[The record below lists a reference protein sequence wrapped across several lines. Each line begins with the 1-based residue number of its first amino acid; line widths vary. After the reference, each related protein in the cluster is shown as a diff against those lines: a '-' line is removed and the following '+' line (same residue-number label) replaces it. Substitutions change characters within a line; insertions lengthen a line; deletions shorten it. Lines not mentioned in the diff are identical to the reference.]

1 MKNFQFLLFFFL
13 LAFAACQGEPT
24 TQVKEVV
31 DAKAT
36 IATNPNSS
44 NSKSETSSKTE
55 ATLDMKETKSDKP
68 EIIEFYVKEDKKKPE
83 RESKKTSTSAKAAD
97 KKTASKKKST
107 SRKKTAKMKFE
118 NDTYAFGIIKPG
130 DVIEHKFEFTNT
142 GTKDLVITNAEATCG
157 CTQPS
162 FPFIPIPPGEKGYI
176 GVKYDSTGKLGSQK
190 PTVTLTTNAYP
201 KTQKVYLEGVVISK
215 MSN

>member
-1 MKNFQFLLFFFL
+1 MKNFQISLFVFLFV
-13 LAFAACQGEPT
+13 FAACQGEPT
-24 TQVKEVV
+24 PQVKEVV
-31 DAKAT
+31 NTTKTEVANS
-36 IATNPNSS
+36 NPSQS
-44 NSKSETSSKTE
+44 NSETSSKPE
-55 ATLDMKETKSDKP
+55 AAVDMQETKLDKP
-68 EIIEFYVKEDKKKPE
+68 KVIEFYVEEDKKKTDTKA
-83 RESKKTSTSAKAAD
+83 KKSSSSAKPTD
-97 KKTASKKKST
+97 KKTAAKKKST
-107 SRKKTAKMKFE
+107 SSKKTAKMKFE

-142 GTKDLVITNAEATCG
+142 GNKDLVITNAEATCG